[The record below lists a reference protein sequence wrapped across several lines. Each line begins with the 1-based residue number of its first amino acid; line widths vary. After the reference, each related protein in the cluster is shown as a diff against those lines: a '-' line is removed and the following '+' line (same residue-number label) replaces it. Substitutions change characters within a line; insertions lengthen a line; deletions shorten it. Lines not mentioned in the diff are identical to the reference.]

1 MEKVTYYLIRET
13 RLGKRDQAGD
23 HLYDNGVWK
32 PDGRSVIRDLLIGY
46 DPYEPDDS
54 PYKIGNIS
62 IMDEIEEITEEQAVQ
77 LMEQMNS

>member
-23 HLYDNGVWK
+23 HLYINGVWK

-77 LMEQMNS
+77 IMEQMIS